1 MPGGLVVRSAAN
13 SEIASFLVTTD
24 GRDGVPA
31 RPIYS
36 VIEWCLQNLAWVPA
50 WLGGILT
57 VFGGVAFV
65 ISGTP
70 GTDEFK
76 IRWFVTG
83 ICVSV
88 AGLALSGVVEHS
100 RRKTR
105 DSLSSE
111 GGSFQLALEQGFVPS
126 LEDLAKMVGKPH
138 GNRQRDYQRVIDNA
152 SQVLSISFPSKVRVV
167 VYRSTDASVGSRELA
182 VETHTG
188 RRGKPKPFTEGDGGR
203 GDAVFD
209 WLTSGAPLFVADLTV
224 EQLPGWQGSG
234 KGYKTFISA
243 PITVDG
249 MPRGMLTVDAPT
261 PGDLD
266 ETDSSLV
273 ESLAA
278 LVGVAF
284 ALYTPKDRA

>member
-1 MPGGLVVRSAAN
+1 
-13 SEIASFLVTTD
+13 VTID
-24 GRDGVPA
+24 GRDSVPA

-36 VIEWCLQNLAWVPA
+36 KIEWCFQNLAWVPA
-50 WLGGILT
+50 WFGGIST
-57 VFGGVAFV
+57 AFGGFAFV
-65 ISGTP
+65 VSGTP
-70 GTDEFK
+70 GTDGFASG
-76 IRWFVTG
+76 WFASGVCTTVVG
-83 ICVSV
+83 I
-88 AGLALSGVVEHS
+88 ALSGVVEHS

-126 LEDLAKMVGKPH
+126 LEDLTKMVGKPQS
-138 GNRQRDYQRVIDNA
+138 NRQRDYQRVIDRA
-152 SQVLSISFPSKVRVV
+152 SQVLSISFPAEVRVV
-167 VYRSTDASVGSRELA
+167 VYRSTDASTGSRQLA

-203 GDAVFD
+203 GDAVFE
-209 WLTSGAPLFVADLTV
+209 WLEAGAPLFVADLAV

-243 PITVDG
+243 PVTVDG
-249 MPRGMLTVDAPT
+249 VPKGMLTIDAPT

-284 ALYTPKDRA
+284 ALHTPKDRA